1 MRVLRVLCLRANR
14 LKKLARI
21 NVANLVDYAV
31 KYLHMDDAD
40 VIYATNT
47 LLDMM
52 GLTEPVEEPA
62 AKYDFYETLSA
73 LSAYAVRR
81 GICREE
87 DRLLFETR
95 IMGALTPPAFQ
106 GHRDLR
112 QHRGAERQHE
122 SRRVAWRPLGKIG
135 VHPPSRHRPQCAVGI
150 RQPPRQDS
158 HHHQPR
164 QAREDPR
171 RGQTRQRGKD
181 GAIPKCMLC
190 AENVGLRRQR
200 RASRPSDPAHHPLR
214 AGRRGMVPAILPLR
228 LLRAARHRDLPR
240 ASVR

>member
-1 MRVLRVLCLRANR
+1 MSPR
-14 LKKLARI
+14 KSFEELARI

-95 IMGALTPPAFQ
+95 IMGALTPPPSKVIETFDNIAAQ
-106 GHRDLR
+106 SIH
-112 QHRGAERQHE
+112 
-122 SRRVAWRPLGKIG
+122 LG
-135 VHPPSRHRPQCAVGI
+135 
-150 RQPPRQDS
+150 
-158 HHHQPR
+158 
-164 QAREDPR
+164 
-171 RGQTRQRGKD
+171 
-181 GAIPKCMLC
+181 
-190 AENVGLRRQR
+190 
-200 RASRPSDPAHHPLR
+200 
-214 AGRRGMVPAILPLR
+214 
-228 LLRAARHRDLPR
+228 
-240 ASVR
+240 